1 MSITCTVCVQTA
13 MLTLLPSVVPCLQPS
28 ISFEQQLGQQAM
40 ASMQFAQQ
48 LIPVPAEHARPSDRR
63 SPAKQA
69 PAELDLQTR

>member
-1 MSITCTVCVQTA
+1 MSIQYSLCVQTA
-13 MLTLLPSVVPCLQPS
+13 IIALFPTVVPCLQPS
-28 ISFEQQLGQQAM
+28 ISFEQQLGQQPM

-48 LIPVPAEHARPSDRR
+48 LLPVPAELPRHSERR